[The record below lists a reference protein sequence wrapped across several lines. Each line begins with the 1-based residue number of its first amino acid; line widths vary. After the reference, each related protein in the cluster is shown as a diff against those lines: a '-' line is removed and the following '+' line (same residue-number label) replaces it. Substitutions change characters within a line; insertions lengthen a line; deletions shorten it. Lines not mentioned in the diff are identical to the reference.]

1 MWLCAHGPSWG
12 PQIFSAQYGLMPIL
26 MDFLIFSSW
35 MITDG
40 AWEILYFLLEQLTL
54 FGELRPTQIFPL
66 QNVSK
71 SENSLDATQ
80 FIHVQMRH
88 I

>member
-1 MWLCAHGPSWG
+1 MWLCAHGPSWE
-12 PQIFSAQYGLMPIL
+12 PQIFSTQYGLMPIL
-26 MDFLIFSSW
+26 MDSLIFSSW

-54 FGELRPTQIFPL
+54 FGELRPTKIFPL

-80 FIHVQMRH
+80 FTHVQMRH
-88 I
+88 M